1 MELEGEWEKKN
12 KVIINFKVFVILTRV
27 NFVDADR
34 LIYDQMLLVSSISIE
49 ILKVY
54 DQVMKPVP
62 FS

>member
-1 MELEGEWEKKN
+1 MRKKN
-12 KVIINFKVFVILTRV
+12 KVIINFKVFVILRRV

-34 LIYDQMLLVSSISIE
+34 LINDQMLLVSSIGIE